1 MLIVLMAVQKKCGA
15 ALDGKPREVV
25 VIGESFYLITL
36 RPPMM

>member
-1 MLIVLMAVQKKCGA
+1 MRLAGTKNREV

-36 RPPMM
+36 RPPMI